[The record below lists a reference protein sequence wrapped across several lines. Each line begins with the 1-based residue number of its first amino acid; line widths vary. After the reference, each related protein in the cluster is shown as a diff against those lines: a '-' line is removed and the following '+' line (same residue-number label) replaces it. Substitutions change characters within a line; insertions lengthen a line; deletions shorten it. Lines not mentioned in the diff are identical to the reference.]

1 MLTRARVTKPEMT
14 DSAILRRV
22 FNDMQSLGLIELDSN
37 KKPAKWPNSSV
48 TDSGDLK
55 DEDIIATP

>member
-1 MLTRARVTKPEMT
+1 MLTCARVTKPEMT

-22 FNDMQSLGLIELDSN
+22 RDMQSLGLIEPEAN

-55 DEDIIATP
+55 DQDIIATQ

>member
-1 MLTRARVTKPEMT
+1 MLTCARVTKPEMT

-22 FNDMQSLGLIELDSN
+22 FRDVQSLGLIEPEAN

-55 DEDIIATP
+55 DQDSIATQ

>member
-1 MLTRARVTKPEMT
+1 MT

-22 FNDMQSLGLIELDSN
+22 FSDMQSLGLIEPDAN

-55 DEDIIATP
+55 DQDIIATP

>member
-1 MLTRARVTKPEMT
+1 MT

-22 FNDMQSLGLIELDSN
+22 RDMQSLGLIEPEAN

-55 DEDIIATP
+55 DQDIIATQ